1 MQNLLLFWCFDFD
14 LANTNKTTTLF
25 QPACGKLIWYNPE
38 SGEDETAADETV
50 VVVAGGHDENNSLS
64 STELL
69 FFNNETLQWVSGTNK

>member
-1 MQNLLLFWCFDFD
+1 M
-14 LANTNKTTTLF
+14 F

-38 SGEDETAADETV
+38 SGEDEAV

-69 FFNNETLQWVSGTNK
+69 FFNNETLQWVSGTIL